1 MKTGVCSGGCRLKNY
16 NLTLAAFTG
25 KPTLQSWKCS
35 DWSVSWTTS
44 FSLGVPGWAV
54 AEEEEEAA
62 VKPSN
67 TFLILNFF
75 IFFRYR
81 RDDKKKESSEP
92 T

>member
-1 MKTGVCSGGCRLKNY
+1 M
-16 NLTLAAFTG
+16 LAAFTG

-54 AEEEEEAA
+54 AEEEEEEAA

-75 IFFRYR
+75 IFFRWR
-81 RDDKKKESSEP
+81 RDDRKNGSSEP